1 MSGSALFLLL
11 PSSSVGSVHSSTCP
25 AAAAAAALIWRL
37 NVSRLGRDSGLKK
50 ITRYE
55 IVGDYGDTF
64 KEAKEA
70 KEKIETETLS
80 GDFVGSNRNCC

>member
-25 AAAAAAALIWRL
+25 AAAAALIWRL

-64 KEAKEA
+64 KEAKE
-70 KEKIETETLS
+70 KNETETLS
-80 GDFVGSNRNCC
+80 GYFVGSNRNCC